1 MSSDFLNICII
12 LYVCAILLF
21 IGVVIYCIVISIW
34 DNLEYEEKLTK
45 TINKIIKE
53 VSKDE

>member
-12 LYVCAILLF
+12 LYFCAILLF
-21 IGVVIYCIVISIW
+21 IGVVIYCIIISIW

-45 TINKIIKE
+45 AINKIIKE